1 MSEKAGK
8 LDPLPDEF
16 ASYEEAAEFWDSHD
30 TTDYPEAFADEPIEL
45 HADFKSRRYEVEI
58 AEDLMLILRQR
69 ARESRPPD
77 LPLVLSVRLIRL
89 GGDFRWP
96 GSRESHAW

>member
-30 TTDYPEAFADEPIEL
+30 TTDYPEAFADEPIE
-45 HADFKSRRYEVEI
+45 
-58 AEDLMLILRQR
+58 
-69 ARESRPPD
+69 SRPPD

>member
-1 MSEKAGK
+1 MSEKAKK

-30 TTDYPEAFADEPIEL
+30 TTDYPEAFAAEPIEL

-58 AEDLMLILRQR
+58 AEDLMLMLRQR
-69 ARESRPPD
+69 ARESGTTVRE
-77 LPLVLSVRLIRL
+77 LVSDQLRRQL
-89 GGDFRWP
+89 
-96 GSRESHAW
+96 AAT